1 MSLAGATLQNAWAL
15 AHVLVR
21 RPRYTTTGRQHQR
34 EGRGRVSPLRAR
46 TTGPLA
52 STSLRMGF
60 GHPKQKEPWPFVSH
74 CPCATFNFSPW
85 KVGSTTTI
93 IAKAAGIASIG
104 YEF

>member
-21 RPRYTTTGRQHQR
+21 RPRYTTTGRQHQW

-46 TTGPLA
+46 TTDPLA

-60 GHPKQKEPWPFVSH
+60 GHPRQEEPWAFVSH
-74 CPCATFNFSPW
+74 CPCATSNFSLQ
-85 KVGSTTTI
+85 KVSSTTTYYSKSSWYSQYWI
-93 IAKAAGIASIG
+93 
-104 YEF
+104 